1 MKKFCVC
8 ILCFLTAALVGVRMV
23 QVSNES
29 ILRFGNLEK
38 DQGMSF
44 SIPDSD
50 AICDPDT
57 LFTILSATA
66 RETSSSIIRT
76 SLTEGTGRDSYVI
89 NKYILLPDDGTE
101 YAGAFPVHSG
111 RFLTAAETL
120 APDSRAFVS
129 TKDTGEADQTG
140 TIRAHILRME
150 MNVYPY
156 GRIFGSLK
164 ADGLYFAFP
173 GEGVS
178 ENAFL
183 EALQGNITRY
193 SGVQVEL
200 SELKGTESKVGMPTR
215 DLTSEF
221 LVLGMAFLLFVLLVF
236 YYLLRGKR
244 KIAVMRLMGAGTG
257 RIWWEMFRT
266 LVIAQPAVLLVL
278 SAVILSGGRDGLYTA
293 EVMLPAYI
301 LFPVCLLF
309 YTGAFAVTS
318 GSGIYVHAL
327 KGRDYTGGILVI
339 QIIAECAALAAMIYC
354 MSGAY
359 NCAKELGRNAR
370 EYQTWTAAGDYGVFY
385 PMYTGDEQTGEEETR
400 REAVIASEL
409 YPYLDAA
416 GMVYVNAHAFED
428 RSEWEGSQTSDAE
441 KAGDRTRAEY
451 TRSLEV
457 NPNYLDI
464 FPVLDAS
471 GAPVH
476 VSRDESALILLVPD
490 TMRDAEAEVRD
501 WYENDQLACRE
512 NDAQVYG
519 VLPDIP
525 EKQDVRIIWA
535 APGQKVFTFDPD
547 VNDTGMIDMPVMEV
561 LTERNSYITQRQIL
575 GTGNTDPAKIRLKDS
590 TEAAYRQTLPV
601 LEELGLADNFKALV
615 SVNERAEAQLA
626 VTRDGLRLA
635 LISMA
640 VFLAMAFYL
649 IYQTTALV
657 FDRNKRRYLVE
668 AVFGVSWQRMYRTY
682 LISETMIPAVL
693 CLLIA
698 LFDRYSD
705 RLFLLVVCILLV
717 TGQGAFIFGCTV
729 RLQKKNMAS
738 VLKGE

>member
-1 MKKFCVC
+1 MKNFCIG
-8 ILCFLTAALVGVRMV
+8 ILCFLTAALAGVRMV

-38 DQGMSF
+38 DQAVSF

-50 AICDPDT
+50 AICEPDT
-57 LFTILSATA
+57 VFAILSATA
-66 RETSSSIIRT
+66 RETSSTIIRT
-76 SLTEGTGRDSYVI
+76 SLTEGAGRDSYVV

-101 YAGAFPVHSG
+101 YAGSFPVQSG

-120 APDSRAFVS
+120 DPDSRAFVS
-129 TKDTGEADQTG
+129 TRDTGEADQTG
-140 TIRAHILRME
+140 TIRAHILGME

-164 ADGLYFAFP
+164 ADGLYFVFP

-178 ENAFL
+178 EEAFL
-183 EALQGNITRY
+183 AALQDNITRY
-193 SGVQVEL
+193 SGVLVEL

-215 DLTSEF
+215 DLTSDF
-221 LVLGMAFLLFVLLVF
+221 LVLGMVFLLFVLLVF

-244 KIAVMRLMGAGTG
+244 KIAVMRLMGTGTG

-278 SAVILSGGRDGLYTA
+278 TAVTWAGGRDGLYAA

-309 YTGAFAVTS
+309 YTGAFALTN

-339 QIIAECAALAAMIYC
+339 QLIAECAALAAMIYC

-359 NCAKELGRNAR
+359 NCVKELRRNAR

-385 PMYTGDEQTGEEETR
+385 PMYAGDEQTGEEEAQ

-441 KAGDRTRAEY
+441 KTWNRTQAEY
-451 TRSLEV
+451 TQSLEV

-476 VSRDESALILLVPD
+476 VSRDESALTLLVPEM
-490 TMRDAEAEVRD
+490 MRDAEAEIRD
-501 WYENDQLACRE
+501 WYENEQLACRE

-525 EKQDVRIIWA
+525 EKQEVRIIWA

-590 TEAAYRQTLPV
+590 TEDTYRQMLPV

-615 SVNERAEAQLA
+615 SVNEQAEAQLV

-640 VFLAMAFYL
+640 VFLAVAFYL

-682 LISETMIPAVL
+682 LIPETMIPAVL

-698 LFDRYSD
+698 LLDRYSD
-705 RLFLLVVCILLV
+705 RVFLLVVCVLLAA
-717 TGQGAFIFGCTV
+717 GQGVFIFGCTV